1 MGQPDDGLRDAE
13 AALTLDKNC
22 MKATYQKAESLYY
35 LGDFEHSLM
44 YYHRGLRHRPDHDG
58 FKLGVQKAQKAI
70 ENVIGVQL
78 SKQSRGCSNSGSSSR
93 KTNNNN
99 NRKTNSG
106 GSRLSTSRIKTDRTT
121 PEDTMTIQT
130 KSDVK
135 ERISRTSIR
144 SCTSNKNND
153 NNNSMTGR
161 AKSSSYSNTKKMNNN
176 GNQKRKNNNNNN
188 RLLRELAPDKEY
200 LNNLLTN
207 PNIECKYKENNDDII
222 NCIKEAV
229 NFLNTREEFWRQ
241 QLPVHMK

>member
-1 MGQPDDGLRDAE
+1 MQALELNPAEKEALVARSKCFILMGQPDDGLKDAE
-13 AALTLDKNC
+13 AALALDKNC
-22 MKATYQKAESLYY
+22 MKAIYLKAESLYY

-44 YYHRGLRHRPDHDG
+44 YYHRGLRHRPDHEG

-70 ENVIGVQL
+70 ENAIGGQL
-78 SKQSRGCSNSGSSSR
+78 SKQSRSSSR
-93 KTNNNN
+93 KTN
-99 NRKTNSG
+99 THSG
-106 GSRLSTSRIKTDRTT
+106 SKLSTARVKTDRTT
-121 PEDTMTIQT
+121 PDTMTIQT

-135 ERISRTSIR
+135 ERTSRSSIR
-144 SCTSNKNND
+144 SI
-153 NNNSMTGR
+153 NNSTTGR
-161 AKSSSYSNTKKMNNN
+161 AKSSNTKKT
-176 GNQKRKNNNNNN
+176 NN

-241 QLPVHMK
+241 QLPAHMK